1 MGLLNFFKKR
11 DKRLTPEYTFTEDDQ
26 LKATISKQQASINRR
41 LLQAKKEELE
51 ELAMQVEQDILDQ
64 KIERAREQLGY
75 YDEEDEDFT
84 PKGDTPESLFM
95 GLISKAM
102 TKQQSPA
109 VAPTQTT
116 LPLQYSEDQLREWK
130 KQIPSAQIKQ
140 VKKLKDQELATLI
153 KQYIPNVD
161 ETTTAKAIAIIR
173 E

>member
-1 MGLLNFFKKR
+1 MGLLNFFKKKDR
-11 DKRLTPEYTFTEDDQ
+11 RLTPEYTFTEDDQ

-75 YDEEDEDFT
+75 YDEEEEEETKMDS
-84 PKGDTPESLFM
+84 PESLFM

-102 TKQQSPA
+102 TKNQ
-109 VAPTQTT
+109 APVSNPQTT
-116 LPLQYSEDQLREWK
+116 LAPQYSEEQLREWK
-130 KQIPSAQIKQ
+130 KQIPSAQLKHA
-140 VKKLKDQELATLI
+140 KKLKDQELATLI
-153 KQYIPNVD
+153 KQYAPNLD
-161 ETTTAKAIAIIR
+161 ETMTAKAIQIIR